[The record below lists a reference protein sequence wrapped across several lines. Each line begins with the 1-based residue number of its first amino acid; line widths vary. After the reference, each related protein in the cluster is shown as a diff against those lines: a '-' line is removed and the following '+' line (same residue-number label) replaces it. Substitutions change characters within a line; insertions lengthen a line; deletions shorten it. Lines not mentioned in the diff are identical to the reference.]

1 MFQKQNSSS
10 TFTMQTCNTM
20 SENGNLACPLTVKAT
35 KRSLF
40 MAGGQIVPTLSKF
53 VAGKDKL
60 SEIGENLIDAVH
72 PGDFVFLALLGWASV
87 PLCGLLFSTFDS
99 KRKHPYNESYIYQ
112 LANHISQ
119 AARIALVV
127 YAVDLVVV
135 VLNTLGFTYF
145 HVGQVSQAF
154 AKIIYVAWAS
164 QRLSVFK
171 RHVLSQAVS
180 HKPDQLGRV
189 SMIDR
194 LADGLIYILTGFFL
208 LDILN
213 VEMGVGFTSVFAFG
227 SAGTIVVGLA
237 TKDIAAMFVSGLT
250 LTTSNRI
257 SEGDDVRFGDGTSG
271 KVEKIGWMQTTIR
284 NYDEMI
290 EVVPNSILGNQRV
303 KNVSRVKMCQ
313 IKQSLRF
320 RYEDARKFEQLLPSI
335 LEEIKEAC
343 PKAITDGSR
352 PFRCFWIGYREDY
365 LEGKPNQSLSLACT
379 FRYWC
384 LSLSLRNYSTSLT
397 ASFVSNCSL

>member
-1 MFQKQNSSS
+1 
-10 TFTMQTCNTM
+10 MQTSNMT
-20 SENGNLACPLTVKAT
+20 ENSILACPASVQAT

-53 VAGKDKL
+53 AVGKDKL
-60 SEIGENLIDAVH
+60 SEIGEHLIDAVH

-87 PLCGLLFSTFDS
+87 PFCGLLFSAFDR
-99 KRKHPYNESYIYQ
+99 KRKHPYNESYTYQ
-112 LANHISQ
+112 FANHISQ
-119 AARIALVV
+119 AARIALIV

-171 RHVLSQAVS
+171 RHILSKAVS
-180 HKPDQLGRV
+180 RKPDQLGRA
-189 SMIDR
+189 SMIDH
-194 LADGLIYILTGFFL
+194 LADGIIYICTGFFL

-213 VEMGVGFTSVFAFG
+213 VELGVGFTSVFAFG
-227 SAGTIVVGLA
+227 SAGTIVMGLA

-257 SEGDDVRFGDGTSG
+257 SEGDDVTFGDGTCG
-271 KVEKIGWMQTTIR
+271 TVEKIGWMQTTLR

-290 EVVPNSILGNQRV
+290 EVVPNSELGNQRV

-313 IKQSLRF
+313 VKQSLRF
-320 RYEDARKFEQLLPSI
+320 RYEDAEKFDQLLPSI

-352 PFRCFWIGYREDY
+352 AFRAVWAGYREDY
-365 LEGKPNQSLSLACT
+365 LEGKLI
-379 FRYWC
+379 
-384 LSLSLRNYSTSLT
+384 
-397 ASFVSNCSL
+397 

>member
-1 MFQKQNSSS
+1 MFQK
-10 TFTMQTCNTM
+10 FTMETCNM
-20 SENGNLACPLTVKAT
+20 AENGNLACPATVKAT

-53 VAGKDKL
+53 AAGKDKL
-60 SEIGENLIDAVH
+60 SEIGENLTDAVH

-87 PLCGLLFSTFDS
+87 PLCGLLLATFDRR
-99 KRKHPYNESYIYQ
+99 RKYSYNETYIYQ
-112 LANHISQ
+112 LANHVSQ

-171 RHVLSQAVS
+171 RHILSEAVS

-194 LADGLIYILTGFFL
+194 LVDGLIYICTGLFL

-213 VEMGVGFTSVFAFG
+213 VELGVGLTSVFAFG

-271 KVEKIGWMQTTIR
+271 KVDKIGWMQTTIR

-313 IKQSLRF
+313 VKQFLRF
-320 RYEDARKFEQLLPSI
+320 RFEDARKFDQLLPSI
-335 LEEIKEAC
+335 LEEIKESC

-352 PFRCFWIGYREDY
+352 PFRAFWTGYREDY
-365 LEGKPNQSLSLACT
+365 LEGKSNHRLLWLVLLDTDARL
-379 FRYWC
+379 FF
-384 LSLSLRNYSTSLT
+384 
-397 ASFVSNCSL
+397 AESFG

>member
-1 MFQKQNSSS
+1 MFQKRNM
-10 TFTMQTCNTM
+10 T
-20 SENGNLACPLTVKAT
+20 ENGNLACPATVKAT
-35 KRSLF
+35 KKSLF

-53 VAGKDKL
+53 AVGKDKL
-60 SEIGENLIDAVH
+60 NEIGEHLIDAVH

-87 PLCGLLFSTFDS
+87 PFCGLLFATFDR

-112 LANHISQ
+112 LANHVSQ
-119 AARIALVV
+119 AARIALIV

-171 RHVLSQAVS
+171 RHILSQAVS
-180 HKPDQLGRV
+180 RKPDKLGRV
-189 SMIDR
+189 SMIDH
-194 LADGLIYILTGFFL
+194 LVDGLIYICTGLFL

-213 VEMGVGFTSVFAFG
+213 VELGVGFTSVFAFG
-227 SAGTIVVGLA
+227 SVGTLVIGLA
-237 TKDIAAMFVSGLT
+237 TKEIAAMFVSGLT

-257 SEGDDVRFGDGTSG
+257 SEGDDVTFGDGTNG
-271 KVEKIGWMQTTIR
+271 TIQKIGWMQTTLR

-290 EVVPNSILGNQRV
+290 EVVPNSELGNQRV
-303 KNVSRVKMCQ
+303 KNVSRVTMCQ
-313 IKQSLRF
+313 VKQFLRF
-320 RYEDARKFEQLLPSI
+320 RYEDAEKFDQLLPSI

-352 PFRCFWIGYREDY
+352 PFRAIWTGYREDY
-365 LEGKPNQSLSLACT
+365 LEGKSDRVLWLVLLDTDALLS
-379 FRYWC
+379 FI
-384 LSLSLRNYSTSLT
+384 SE
-397 ASFVSNCSL
+397 

>member
-1 MFQKQNSSS
+1 
-10 TFTMQTCNTM
+10 
-20 SENGNLACPLTVKAT
+20 
-35 KRSLF
+35 

-53 VAGKDKL
+53 AVGKDKL
-60 SEIGENLIDAVH
+60 SEIGEHLMDAVH
-72 PGDFVFLALLGWASV
+72 PGDFVFLALLGWATV
-87 PLCGLLFSTFDS
+87 PFCGLLFATFDL
-99 KRKHPYNESYIYQ
+99 KRKHPFKESYTYQ
-112 LANHISQ
+112 FANHISQ

-127 YAVDLVVV
+127 YAVDLIVV

-164 QRLSVFK
+164 QRLSVLK
-171 RHVLSQAVS
+171 RHILSRAVS
-180 HKPDQLGRV
+180 RKPDQLGRV

-194 LADGLIYILTGFFL
+194 LVDGIIYICTGLFL

-213 VEMGVGFTSVFAFG
+213 VEMGVGVTSVFAFG
-227 SAGTIVVGLA
+227 SAGTLVVGLA

-257 SEGDDVRFGDGTSG
+257 SEGDDVRFGDGTTG

-313 IKQSLRF
+313 IKQLLRF
-320 RYEDARKFEQLLPSI
+320 RYEDAKKFNQLLPSI
-335 LEEIKEAC
+335 LDEIKTAC

-352 PFRCFWIGYREDY
+352 PFRAIWTGYREDY
-365 LEGKPNQSLSLACT
+365 LEGKLNCLLCHVLMDTDACP
-379 FRYWC
+379 FFC
-384 LSLSLRNYSTSLT
+384 
-397 ASFVSNCSL
+397 